1 MEDRLN
7 LITRNL
13 QEVDGRKELESIV
26 ACRPLNVYWGTA
38 TTGRPHIGYFVPLLK
53 IRDFLNA
60 GCNVTIL
67 LADIHAF
74 LDNLKAP
81 IERINARVAY
91 YEKIILALLG
101 SLGVDASRVK
111 FVRGSDFQL
120 SKDYVFD
127 LYKMSSFVTVH
138 DSVKAGAQVVKQ
150 AENPLLSSLI
160 YPGMQCLD
168 EEYLKADAQFGG
180 VDQRKIF
187 MYGNKYLP
195 RLGYRRRIHLMNP
208 MMPGLNSEKMSSS
221 EENSKIDL
229 LDSEKAIAKKI
240 CKCFCEEGNPNTGV
254 LTVFKFIIFPVL
266 PEEVTIDGRRYE
278 RFEDLESDFAKKL
291 VHPADLKQCASRL
304 VERIVAP
311 IRDTMMSHEDVV
323 KAAYS

>member
-1 MEDRLN
+1 MEDQLD

-13 QEVDGRKELESIV
+13 QEVDGHKELARIV
-26 ACRPLNVYWGTA
+26 AERPLSVYWGTA
-38 TTGRPHIGYFVPLLK
+38 TTGRPHIAYFVPLLK

-60 GCNVTIL
+60 GCKVTIL

-81 IERINARVAY
+81 IEKVNARVVY
-91 YEKIILALLG
+91 YEKIIVALLN
-101 SLGVDASRVK
+101 SLGVDASSIT

-120 SKDYVFD
+120 SREYVFD
-127 LYKMSSFVTVH
+127 LYKMSSFVTTH

-150 AENPLLSSLI
+150 TENPLLSSLV
-160 YPGMQCLD
+160 YPSMQCLD

-187 MYGNKYLP
+187 MHSNKYLP
-195 RLGYRRRIHLMNP
+195 KLGYKRRIHLMNP

-229 LDSEKAIAKKI
+229 LDTEKAVAKKI
-240 CKCFCEEGNPNTGV
+240 NKCFCEEGNPNSGV
-254 LTVFKFIIFPVL
+254 LTIFKFIIFPVL
-266 PEEVTIDGRRYE
+266 PEEVVVNEKKYRE
-278 RFEDLESDFAKKL
+278 FKDLESDFVQKL

-304 VERIVAP
+304 VERIISPVRNA
-311 IRDTMMSHEDVV
+311 MMSQEDVI
-323 KAAYS
+323 KAAYG